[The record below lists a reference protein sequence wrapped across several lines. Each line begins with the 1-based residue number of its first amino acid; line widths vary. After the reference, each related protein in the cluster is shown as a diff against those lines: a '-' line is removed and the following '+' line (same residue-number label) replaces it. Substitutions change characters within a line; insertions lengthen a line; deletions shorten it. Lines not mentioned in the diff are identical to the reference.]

1 MTLPVSE
8 ARIDAVPVQPDED
21 VLEHVAKELEAV
33 IEGEV
38 RFDTPARTLYATD
51 ASPYEIKPYGVV
63 LPKSVDDIAHTLKV
77 ARRHGLPVLPRGGGT
92 SLAGQTVGAAIVID
106 VSKYLDKIL
115 GFDETARTVTVQ
127 PGVVRD
133 QLNAFLKP
141 YKLQFTPD
149 VSTTNRANIGGMA
162 ANNSAGTRSIKY
174 GKTVDQVVAMTV
186 MLIDGTVTEFRE
198 LSTGE
203 LGEKLKLPGLE
214 GDLYRTVYGVVT
226 KHEAEIKTRFPK
238 VMRRVGGYNLD
249 EFTEGRPFNLA
260 KLVSGSE
267 GTLAFILDVTVKL
280 SPVPAHRL
288 LALLHFGS
296 LKGSL
301 QAVQHI
307 NRHGPSA
314 VETLDDNLLK
324 LGLENPNIAPLLG
337 WLDGSPEA
345 VLIVEFDGE
354 TETEM
359 RAGLESM
366 TADPEVMNRAY
377 YLHVADTAAEQA
389 DVWNV
394 RKAGLGVFNTIKGSA
409 KPTAFIE
416 DAAIPPE
423 HLADYIPEVA
433 AVCAKYGVKM
443 VSYGHASVGVIHVR
457 PILDLKTKEGLE
469 AYRKISEETFT
480 LVQKYGGSWSGEH
493 GDGLIRSYKNRELF
507 GNTLYGAFREVKRAF
522 DPDNLLNPGKIVEAP
537 PITEAL
543 RYGEGYQVLPLAT
556 HFDFSKDDGFM
567 GAIEMCSGVGACR
580 KTGTGTMCPSY
591 MATRDEDHST
601 RGRANLLREAMN
613 GRLEGGL
620 TSKAVYD
627 ALDLCLECKACKAE
641 CPSQVDMAKLKYEF
655 LQHYYDDH
663 GTPLSARALGNAATV
678 APLGRAFAPVANALL
693 PLPPMRWLIEKTVG
707 VDRRRVMPRYA
718 TQSFDGWR
726 KAHEK
731 ARSQNKSIDT
741 STEKPKVA
749 LFADTWTMYN
759 EPEVGAAATRVLE
772 ALGYEVEHVNY
783 GCCGRPQLSK
793 GLLRDA
799 KKLAI
804 KNVEALHQYV
814 ERGVPVVGLEPSCVA
829 SFQDDYRDLVPGEKT
844 EAVAQNVKMIDQFLA
859 KEWTSGRLE
868 PAQTFHKNGVSIM
881 LHGHCQQRAIQGTSS
896 TKAVLGWLS
905 ENVSEVDSG
914 CCGMA
919 GSFGYSH
926 HELSMQIGEQRL
938 FPAVRAHEGETVAC
952 GFSCRHQIKD
962 GTHKWAK
969 HLVEL
974 LDEAT
979 DSRSP

>member
-1 MTLPVSE
+1 M
-8 ARIDAVPVQPDED
+8 
-21 VLEHVAKELEAV
+21 
-33 IEGEV
+33 
-38 RFDTPARTLYATD
+38 
-51 ASPYEIKPYGVV
+51 V
-63 LPKSVDDIAHTLKV
+63 LPKSTDDIAHTLGV
-77 ARRHGLPVLPRGGGT
+77 ARRYGLPVLPRGGGT
-92 SLAGQTVGAAIVID
+92 SLAGQTVGAAIVVD
-106 VSKYLDKIL
+106 VSKYLTDIL
-115 GFDETARTVTVQ
+115 DFDEAARTVKVQ

-133 QLNAFLKP
+133 QLNTFLKP
-141 YKLQFTPD
+141 HKLQFTPD
-149 VSTTNRANIGGMA
+149 VSTTNRANIGGMV

-174 GKTVDQVVAMTV
+174 GKTVDQVVSMTV
-186 MLIDGTVTEFRE
+186 MLIDGTITEFRALSEAELREKRE
-198 LSTGE
+198 LS
-203 LGEKLKLPGLE
+203 GLE
-214 GDLYRTVYGVVT
+214 GELYRTVYGVVSE
-226 KHEAEIKTRFPK
+226 HEAEIEARFPK

-249 EFTEGRPFNLA
+249 ELTEGRPFNLA

-267 GTLAFILDVTVKL
+267 GTLAFILDVTVTL
-280 SPVPAHRL
+280 SPVPAHRC
-288 LALLHFGS
+288 LALLHFDT
-296 LKGSL
+296 LKKSL

-307 NRHGPSA
+307 NQHGPSA
-314 VETLDDNLLK
+314 VETLDDTLIA

-337 WLDGSPEA
+337 WLNGSPEA

-354 TETEM
+354 TEAEM
-359 RAGLESM
+359 RAGLAGME
-366 TADPEVMNRAY
+366 ADPEVMGRAY
-377 YLHVADTAAEQA
+377 YLHVASSAAEQA
-389 DVWNV
+389 DVWNL

-433 AVCAKYGVKM
+433 AVCKAHGVKM

-469 AYRKISEETFT
+469 AYQKISEETFA

-507 GNTLYGAFREVKRAF
+507 GDTLYEAFREVKRAF

-543 RYGEGYQVLPLAT
+543 RYGENYTVQPLKT

-601 RGRANLLREAMN
+601 RGRANLLRDAMN

-620 TSKAVYD
+620 TSRAVYD

-678 APLGRAFAPVANALL
+678 APLGRALAPVANALL
-693 PLPPMRWLIEKTVG
+693 PLPPVRWLVEKTAG

-718 TQSFDGWR
+718 ARSFDGWR
-726 KAHEK
+726 RRHEK
-731 ARSQNKSIDT
+731 TQPRNS
-741 STEKPKVA
+741 EKPKVA

-759 EPEVGAAATRVLE
+759 EPEVGASATRVLE
-772 ALGYEVEHVNY
+772 ALGYEVEHVSY

-799 KKLAI
+799 KKLAV
-804 KNVEALHQYV
+804 KNVEALHSYV

-829 SFQDDYRDLVPGEKT
+829 SFQDDYRDLVPSEKT
-844 EAVAQNVKMIDQFLA
+844 EAVAKNVKMIDQFLA
-859 KEWTSGRLE
+859 KEWSQGRLE
-868 PAQTFHKNGVSIM
+868 PTQTFHKNGVSIM
-881 LHGHCQQRAIQGTSS
+881 LHGHCQQRAVQGTSS

-919 GSFGYSH
+919 GSFGYAH
-926 HELSMQIGEQRL
+926 HDLSMQIGEQRL

-952 GFSCRHQIKD
+952 GFSCRHQIED
-962 GTHKWAK
+962 GTGKRTK
-969 HLVEL
+969 HLAQL
-974 LDEAT
+974 LDEALQNGS
-979 DSRSP
+979 D

>member
-8 ARIDAVPVQPDED
+8 APTRPVPVQPDERT
-21 VLEHVAKELEAV
+21 LEQVATELRTA
-33 IEGEV
+33 IQGEV

-63 LPKSVDDIAHTLKV
+63 LPKSTADIAHTLAV
-77 ARRHGLPVLPRGGGT
+77 ARRHGLAVLPRGGGT
-92 SLAGQTVGAAIVID
+92 SLAGQTVGAAIVVD
-106 VSKYLDKIL
+106 VSKYLDEIL
-115 GFDETARTVTVQ
+115 DFDEAARTVRVQ

-149 VSTTNRANIGGMA
+149 VSTTNRANIGGMV

-174 GKTVDQVVAMTV
+174 GKTVDQVQAMTV
-186 MLIDGTVTEFRE
+186 MLIDGTVTEFRALSEDE
-198 LSTGE
+198 LTGKLE
-203 LGEKLKLPGLE
+203 LTGLE
-214 GDLYRTVYGVVT
+214 GQIYRTVYGIVRE
-226 KHEAEIKTRFPK
+226 HEAEIKARFPK

-249 EFTEGRPFNLA
+249 ELIGGRPFNLA

-280 SPVPAHRL
+280 SPVPAHRC
-288 LALLHFGS
+288 LALLHFDS
-296 LKGSL
+296 LKKSL
-301 QAVQHI
+301 QAVQYI

-314 VETLDDNLLK
+314 VETLDDTLLE

-337 WLDGSPEA
+337 WLQGSPGA

-354 TETEM
+354 TEAEM
-359 RAGLESM
+359 QAALESM
-366 TADPEVMNRAY
+366 KADPEVMNRAY
-377 YLHVADTAAEQA
+377 YLHVADSAAEQA
-389 DVWNV
+389 DVWKV
-394 RKAGLGVFNTIKGSA
+394 RQAGLGVFNTMKGAA

-423 HLADYIPEVA
+423 HLADYIPQVA

-457 PILDLKTKEGLE
+457 PILDLKTKAGLG
-469 AYRKISEETFT
+469 AYRKISEETFA
-480 LVQKYGGSWSGEH
+480 LVQHYGGSWSGEH

-507 GNTLYGAFREVKRAF
+507 GETLYGAFREVKRAF
-522 DPDNLLNPGKIVEAP
+522 DPDDLMNPGKIVEAP

-543 RYGEGYQVLPLAT
+543 RYGEHYQVLPLAT

-567 GAIEMCSGVGACR
+567 GAVEMCSGVGACR
-580 KTGTGTMCPSY
+580 KTGTGTMCPSF
-591 MATRDEDHST
+591 MATRNEDHST

-641 CPSQVDMAKLKYEF
+641 CPSQVDMAKMKYEF

-693 PLPPMRWLIEKTVG
+693 PLPPVRWLVEKTVG
-707 VDRRRVMPRYA
+707 VDRRRVMPSYA
-718 TQSFDGWR
+718 AQSFDGWR
-726 KAHEK
+726 RAHEK
-731 ARSQNKSIDT
+731 TRSPDA
-741 STEKPKVA
+741 EKPKVA

-799 KKLAI
+799 KKLAV
-804 KNVEALHQYV
+804 KNVEALHRYV

-844 EAVAQNVKMIDQFLA
+844 EAVAQNIKMIDQFLA
-859 KEWTSGRLE
+859 KEWTQGRLE

-905 ENVSEVDSG
+905 ENVAEVDSG

-919 GSFGYSH
+919 GSFGYGH
-926 HELSMQIGEQRL
+926 FELSMQIGEQRL
-938 FPAVRAHEGETVAC
+938 FPAVRAHKGETVAC

-962 GTHKWAK
+962 GTAKRAK

-974 LDEAT
+974 LDEALE
-979 DSRSP
+979 PEVV

>member
-1 MTLPVSE
+1 MTLPV
-8 ARIDAVPVQPDED
+8 AKAPPHAVPNAAQAQ
-21 VLEHVAKELEAV
+21 VAAELRAALQ
-33 IEGEV
+33 GEV
-38 RFDTPARTLYATD
+38 RFDYAARTLYATD

-63 LPKSVDDIAHTLKV
+63 LPKSVDDIRHTLEV

-92 SLAGQTVGAAIVID
+92 SLAGQTVGAAIVVD

-115 GFDETARTVTVQ
+115 DFDEAARTVKVE

-133 QLNAFLKP
+133 QLNLFLRS

-149 VSTTNRANIGGMA
+149 VSTTNRANIGGMV

-174 GKTVDQVVAMTV
+174 GKTVDQVVSMTV
-186 MLIDGTVTEFRE
+186 MLIDGTVTEFRALTPDE
-198 LSTGE
+198 LK
-203 LGEKLKLPGLE
+203 EKLTLPGLE
-214 GDLYRTVYGVVT
+214 GRVYRTVYGVVT
-226 KHEAEIKTRFPK
+226 EHEAEIEARFPK

-249 EFTEGRPFNLA
+249 ELTPGKPFNLA
-260 KLVSGSE
+260 KLISGSE
-267 GTLAFILDVTVKL
+267 GTLAFILDVTLKL
-280 SPVPAHRL
+280 SPNPAHKR
-288 LALLHFGS
+288 LALLHFDT

-314 VETLDDNLLK
+314 VETLDNTLLK
-324 LGLENPNIAPLLG
+324 LGLENPNIVPLLG
-337 WLDGSPEA
+337 WLSGSPAA

-354 TETEM
+354 SENEM
-359 RAGLESM
+359 IAGLRSM
-366 TADPEVMNRAY
+366 EADPAVMGRAY
-377 YLHVADTAAEQA
+377 HLHIARSPKEQA
-389 DVWNV
+389 DVWSV
-394 RKAGLGVFNTIKGSA
+394 RKAGLGVFNTMKGAA

-423 HLADYIPEVA
+423 RLAEYIPEVA
-433 AVCAKYGVKM
+433 AVCAKYGVEM

-457 PILDLKTKEGLE
+457 PVLDLKTKEGVE
-469 AYRKISEETFT
+469 AYRKISEETFA
-480 LVQKYGGSWSGEH
+480 LVKKYGGSWSGEH

-507 GNTLYGAFREVKRAF
+507 GDTLYEAFREVKHAF
-522 DPDNLLNPGKIVEAP
+522 DPEGLMNPGKIIDAP
-537 PITEAL
+537 PLTEDL
-543 RYGEGYQVLPLAT
+543 RYGEGYTVLPLKT

-567 GAIEMCSGVGACR
+567 GAIEMCSGVGECR

-591 MATRDEDHST
+591 MVTRDEDHST
-601 RGRANLLREAMN
+601 RGRANLLRDAMN
-613 GRLEGGL
+613 GRLAGGL
-620 TSKAVYD
+620 TSKEVYN

-663 GTPLSARALGNAATV
+663 GTPMSARALGNAATV
-678 APLGRAFAPVANALL
+678 APLGRALAPVANALL
-693 PLPPMRWLIEKTVG
+693 PLKAVRWLVEKTAG
-707 VDRRRVMPRYA
+707 VDRRRVMPEYA
-718 TQSFDGWR
+718 RQSFAGWR
-726 KAHEK
+726 RAHEK
-731 ARSQNKSIDT
+731 TRPQTGDA
-741 STEKPKVA
+741 EPKPKVA

-759 EPEVGAAATRVLE
+759 EPEVGASATQVLE
-772 ALGYEVEHVNY
+772 ALGYEVEHVDY

-793 GLLRDA
+793 GLLREA
-799 KKLAI
+799 KKLAQ
-804 KNVEALHQYV
+804 KNVEALHSYV

-859 KEWTSGRLE
+859 KEWTQGKLE
-868 PAQTFHKNGVSIM
+868 PKQAFHKNGTHVM

-896 TKAVLGWLS
+896 TKAVLGWVS
-905 ENVSEVDSG
+905 ENVFEVDSG

-919 GSFGYSH
+919 GSFGYGH
-926 HELSMQIGEQRL
+926 YDVSMQIGEQRL
-938 FPAVRAHEGETVAC
+938 FPAVRKHDGETVAC

-962 GTHKWAK
+962 GTGKRAK

-974 LDEAT
+974 MAEALERP
-979 DSRSP
+979 DPS

>member
-8 ARIDAVPVQPDED
+8 APIRPVPTRPDEQS
-21 VLEHVAKELEAV
+21 LEHIASELRAV
-33 IEGEV
+33 VQGEV

-63 LPKSVDDIAHTLKV
+63 LPKNVDDIRHTLAV
-77 ARRHGLPVLPRGGGT
+77 AKRHKLPILARGGGT
-92 SLAGQTVGAAIVID
+92 SLAGQTVGAAIVVD

-115 GFDETARTVTVQ
+115 DFDEAACTVRVQ

-149 VSTTNRANIGGMA
+149 VSTTNRANLGGMV

-174 GKTVDQVVAMTV
+174 GKTVDQVVSMTV
-186 MLIDGTVTEFRE
+186 MLIDGTVTEFRA
-198 LSTGE
+198 LSADE
-203 LGEKLKLPGLE
+203 LGEKLELPGLE

-226 KHEAEIKTRFPK
+226 EHEAEIKARFPK

-249 EFTEGRPFNLA
+249 ELTGGRPFNLA

-267 GTLAFILDVTVKL
+267 GTLAFILDVTVAL

-288 LALLHFGS
+288 LALLHFDS
-296 LKGSL
+296 LKKSL

-314 VETLDDNLLK
+314 VETLDDTLLE

-337 WLDGSPEA
+337 WLQGTPGA

-354 TETEM
+354 TEAEM
-359 RAGLESM
+359 RAGLESVK
-366 TADPEVMNRAY
+366 ADPEVMGLAY
-377 YLHVADTAAEQA
+377 YLHVADTPTEQA

-394 RKAGLGVFNTIKGSA
+394 RKAGLGVFNTIKGAA

-423 HLADYIPEVA
+423 HLADYIPQVA
-433 AVCAKYGVKM
+433 AVCAKHGVKM

-469 AYRKISEETFT
+469 AYRKISEETFA
-480 LVQKYGGSWSGEH
+480 LVQHYGGSWSGEH

-507 GNTLYGAFREVKRAF
+507 GDTLYGAFREVKRAF
-522 DPDNLLNPGKIVEAP
+522 DPDNLMNPGKIVEAP

-543 RYGEGYQVLPLAT
+543 RYGEGYQVLPLTT

-620 TSKAVYD
+620 TSRAVYD

-641 CPSQVDMAKLKYEF
+641 CPSQVDMAKMKYEF

-678 APLGRAFAPVANALL
+678 APLGRALAPVANALL
-693 PLPPMRWLIEKTVG
+693 PLPPVRWLVEKTVG

-718 TQSFDGWR
+718 AQSFDGWR
-726 KAHEK
+726 RAHEK
-731 ARSQNKSIDT
+731 TRSPDG
-741 STEKPKVA
+741 EKPKVA

-799 KKLAI
+799 KKLAL
-804 KNVEALHQYV
+804 KNVEALHSYV

-844 EAVAQNVKMIDQFLA
+844 EAVAKNVKMIDQFLA
-859 KEWTSGRLE
+859 KEWTQGRLE
-868 PAQTFHKNGVSIM
+868 PTQTFHKNGVSIM

-905 ENVSEVDSG
+905 ENVAEVDSG

-919 GSFGYSH
+919 GSFGYGH
-926 HELSMQIGEQRL
+926 FDVSMQIGEQRL

-962 GTHKWAK
+962 GTAKRAK

-974 LDEAT
+974 MDEALHSET
-979 DSRSP
+979 E